1 MNIKILG
8 SGCANCKKLEENT
21 AQALKELNIEA
32 AIEEVKDIGE
42 IIDYGVMK
50 TPALV
55 IDEKVKSSGR
65 CWASKRSRK
74 FYNPDFYPVKVR
86 Q

>member
-8 SGCANCKKLEENT
+8 SGCANCKKLLENT
-21 AQALKELNIEA
+21 KQALKELRMEA
-32 AIEEVKDIGE
+32 EVVEIKDINK

-55 IDEKVKSSGR
+55 INEKVKASGR
-65 CWASKRSRK
+65 LLGTEEIKKILIS
-74 FYNPDFYPVKVR
+74 
-86 Q
+86 

>member
-8 SGCANCKKLEENT
+8 SGCANCKKLLENT
-21 AQALKELNIEA
+21 EQALKELKMEA
-32 AIEEVKDIGE
+32 EIEEVKDIDR

-55 IDEKVKSSGR
+55 INEKVKASGR
-65 CWASKRSRK
+65 VLGTEEIKKILVS
-74 FYNPDFYPVKVR
+74 
-86 Q
+86 

>member
-8 SGCANCKKLEENT
+8 SGCANCKKLQANTEE
-21 AQALKELNIEA
+21 AIKELKIYATIEKV
-32 AIEEVKDIGE
+32 EDINQ

-55 IDEKVKSSGR
+55 VDEKVKASGR
-65 CWASKRSRK
+65 VLSTEEIKEILAK
-74 FYNPDFYPVKVR
+74 
-86 Q
+86 

>member
-1 MNIKILG
+1 MIIKILG
-8 SGCANCKKLEENT
+8 SGCPNCKKLHENT
-21 AQALKELNIEA
+21 ELALTELKLEA
-32 AIEEVKDIGE
+32 TVEEVRDIDK

-65 CWASKRSRK
+65 VLSVEEIKKLFAS
-74 FYNPDFYPVKVR
+74 
-86 Q
+86 

>member
-21 AQALKELNIEA
+21 VLALKELNLEA
-32 AIEEVKDIGE
+32 TIEEVKDIDK

-65 CWASKRSRK
+65 VLGVEEIKKILQS
-74 FYNPDFYPVKVR
+74 
-86 Q
+86 

>member
-8 SGCANCKKLEENT
+8 GGCANCKKLEENT
-21 AQALKELNIEA
+21 LLALKELNITAE
-32 AIEEVKDIGE
+32 IEEVKDIE
-42 IIDYGVMK
+42 KIIDYGVMK

-65 CWASKRSRK
+65 VLGVEEIKKILQS
-74 FYNPDFYPVKVR
+74 
-86 Q
+86 

>member
-8 SGCANCKKLEENT
+8 GGCPNCKKLHENT
-21 AQALKELNIEA
+21 EEALRQLALQAE
-32 AIEEVKDIGE
+32 IEEVKDIDR

-55 IDEKVKSSGR
+55 VDEKVKASGR
-65 CWASKRSRK
+65 VLSVDEIKKLLAA
-74 FYNPDFYPVKVR
+74 
-86 Q
+86 

>member
-1 MNIKILG
+1 MIIKILG
-8 SGCANCKKLEENT
+8 GGCANCKKLEENT
-21 AQALKELNIEA
+21 VQALKELNLEA

-65 CWASKRSRK
+65 VLGVEEIKKILQS
-74 FYNPDFYPVKVR
+74 
-86 Q
+86 

>member
-8 SGCANCKKLEENT
+8 SGCANCKKLQANTEE
-21 AQALKELNIEA
+21 AIKDLKIDATIEKV
-32 AIEEVKDIGE
+32 EDINQ

-55 IDEKVKSSGR
+55 VDEKVKASGR
-65 CWASKRSRK
+65 VLSTEEIKEILAK
-74 FYNPDFYPVKVR
+74 
-86 Q
+86 

>member
-8 SGCANCKKLEENT
+8 GGCANCKKLEENT
-21 AQALKELNIEA
+21 LLALKELNLEA
-32 AIEEVKDIGE
+32 DVEEVKDIDK

-55 IDEKVKSSGR
+55 VDEKVKASGR
-65 CWASKRSRK
+65 VLGVEEIKK
-74 FYNPDFYPVKVR
+74 ILQP
-86 Q
+86 

>member
-8 SGCANCKKLEENT
+8 GGCANCKKLEENT
-21 AQALKELNIEA
+21 VQALKELNLEA
-32 AIEEVKDIGE
+32 VIEEVKDIGE

-65 CWASKRSRK
+65 VLGVEEIKKILQS
-74 FYNPDFYPVKVR
+74 
-86 Q
+86 